1 MKINYFLF
9 LLLWVQVSNCQIE
22 KIISGKV
29 VNENFAMAKV
39 DVINMTQKTVVTT
52 NNDGEFKIKV
62 AVGDKLVLF
71 VNEFNNY
78 KIIITQKDLDAN
90 NLQLNLSK
98 LPIEL
103 DEVLISNK
111 FTRAP
116 IVTQEDIDK
125 ITLDKQAA
133 APKVIGA
140 YDGQITNG
148 ADFIRMGKG
157 LAKFVKGIFGSDE
170 KDVKA
175 EVIPFKNYLE
185 NTFDNKFYTDSLKLK
200 SEDITVF
207 KEYCE
212 LDKQATVLM
221 KDVDEL
227 RIYEFLIAK
236 SDAFK
241 KMRNY

>member
-1 MKINYFLF
+1 MKINY
-9 LLLWVQVSNCQIE
+9 LLLLLLVVQVSNSQIE

-29 VNENFAMAKV
+29 VNEHFAMAKV

-78 KIIITQKDLDAN
+78 KMIITQKDLDAN

-103 DEVLISNK
+103 DEVVISSK
-111 FTRAP
+111 FTKVP
-116 IVTQEDIDK
+116 MVTQEDIDK
-125 ITLDKQAA
+125 ITLIEQAE

-148 ADFIRMGKG
+148 ADFIRIGKG
-157 LAKFVKGIFGSDE
+157 LAKIVKGIFGSDE
-170 KDVKA
+170 KEVKT
-175 EVIPFKNYLE
+175 EVITFKNYLE
-185 NTFDNKFYTDSLKLK
+185 GTFDTKFYTDSLKLK
-200 SEDITVF
+200 SEDISIF

-212 LDKQATVLM
+212 LDEQATVLM
-221 KDVDEL
+221 KDRDEL
-227 RIYEFLIAK
+227 RIYEFMITK